1 MKKGY
6 EFYLVE
12 TKVQIVVEDDRF
24 KFVERFRVLFLV
36 FDIPDLE
43 SRILLE
49 IDGNNY
55 VAFQQLLIKLAL
67 LYLLQFLN
75 RVIHV

>member
-1 MKKGY
+1 MR
-6 EFYLVE
+6 E
-12 TKVQIVVEDDRF
+12 TKVKIVVEDDRF
-24 KFVERFRVLFLV
+24 KFVERFRILFLV

-49 IDGNNY
+49 IDANNY

-67 LYLLQFLN
+67 LYTFYSF
-75 RVIHV
+75 